1 MTTLLEPTES
11 VPGSSADIGL
21 SIPKWNLPLS
31 PDGVVVRCSDGG
43 LVRIRPIRSTDK
55 EALRETFARLSPESR
70 QRRFFTQM
78 NELPEMWAERL
89 TNIDHRLHR
98 AWVVFDAPTDGDTVR
113 NDPAELDNSGIAV
126 ARLVAQPDNPTTAEL
141 ALVVADDH
149 QGRGI
154 GHALMDLLLST
165 ASVNGITTITADTLR
180 DNKAMIRLMRE
191 RGAVADESRSEG
203 GIVSYNL
210 AVPVVDETTG
220 ALYDLI
226 RWAT

>member
-1 MTTLLEPTES
+1 MTTLLEPTE
-11 VPGSSADIGL
+11 PAGGSSAEIGL

-31 PDGVVVRCSDGG
+31 PEGVIVRCSDGG
-43 LVRIRPIRSTDK
+43 LVRIRPIRPTDK
-55 EALRETFARLSPESR
+55 EPLKETFARLSPRSR

-78 NELPEMWAERL
+78 NELPDTLAERL
-89 TNIDHRLHR
+89 ANIDHRLHR
-98 AWVVFDAPTDGDTVR
+98 AWVVFDASHDGNARDREQV
-113 NDPAELDNSGIAV
+113 AGAGIAV
-126 ARLVAQPDNPTTAEL
+126 ARLVSLPDDATTAEL

-154 GHALMDLLLST
+154 GRALMDLLLST
-165 ASVNGITTITADTLR
+165 ASVNGITTLTADTLR
-180 DNKAMIRLMRE
+180 ENNAMIRLMRE

-203 GIVSYNL
+203 GIVSYDL
-210 AVPVVDETTG
+210 PVPEVDETAG